1 MLERKPVGITSPYR
15 FETPEEKEV
24 FNDMERN
31 SKVKQEIILNPSK
44 EAKLIAEVMALT
56 EMVRVLSKKVA
67 DMEKQRALDAKAE
80 NARELGLDYE
90 PEASK

>member
-1 MLERKPVGITSPYR
+1 MLERKPVGITAPYR

-56 EMVRVLSKKVA
+56 EMVA